1 MMRLYVL
8 GSGSKGN
15 AFALASDRGTLLIE
29 AGFGPKAFRRRAS
42 LVGLDLSTVNGIVLT
57 HEHGD
62 HARGGPA
69 LSRQLGAPLICT
81 PGTFRALKH
90 DLPTFVPLQTTRPTR
105 CGGFS
110 IASHPTTHDAAQPV
124 AIAVEAEGVRV
135 VFVMD
140 IGRPTTGIRYLMHG
154 ATAIVV
160 ESNYDELMLRTG
172 SYPVSVQHR
181 IAGSQ
186 GHLSNRM
193 SAELVTD
200 LHHEGLQT
208 VVLAHLSQ
216 QCNTKE
222 RARATMEESLR
233 TRGFT
238 GDVQVA
244 DQDTP
249 LPVIAIGG
257 EPDRDQGELELH
269 SDVGVPAPSA

>member
-1 MMRLYVL
+1 MIRLYVL

-15 AFALASDRGTLLIE
+15 AFALASEQGTLLIE
-29 AGFGPKAFRRRAS
+29 AGFGPKAFRRRAGQA
-42 LVGLDLSTVNGIVLT
+42 GLDLSAVRGIVLT

-69 LSRQLGAPLICT
+69 LSRQLDAPLVCSA
-81 PGTFRALKH
+81 GTFRALKH
-90 DLPTFVPLQTTRPTR
+90 DLPTFVPLQTTRPTL

-124 AIAVEAEGVRV
+124 AVAIEAEGVRV

-154 ATAIVV
+154 ANAVVV

-172 SYPVSVQHR
+172 SYPASVQHR

-193 SAELVTD
+193 SAELVAD
-200 LHHEGLQT
+200 LYHEGLQT

-216 QCNTKE
+216 QCNSKQ
-222 RARATMEESLR
+222 RARETMEESLR
-233 TRGFT
+233 ARGFT

-249 LPVIAIGG
+249 LPVIPLGG
-257 EPDRDQGELELH
+257 ALGPDQGELALH
-269 SDVGVPAPSA
+269 SDVGLPAPSG